1 MEKKIQ
7 FYGKNF
13 DLTEKVKDY
22 IVDKVGKVLKQ
33 AGYMAD
39 DIRLIHVDLSRK
51 ISRSEKQMVRLEI
64 NIDFLKH
71 QQVIRAEAKAFDA
84 QSAMDEIEEK
94 LENQVRKYK
103 NQRKDVKI
111 KKARKFKKSISEE

>member
-13 DLTEKVKDY
+13 DLTEKIKDY
-22 IVDKVGKVLKQ
+22 IVKKVGRVLKQ

-51 ISRSEKQMVRLEI
+51 ISRSEKQMVRVEV

-71 QQVIRAEAKAFDA
+71 QQIIRAEAKAFDA

-103 NQRKDVKI
+103 NQKKDIKI
-111 KKARKFKKSISEE
+111 KKARSFKKSISEE

>member
-13 DLTEKVKDY
+13 HLIEEVKNY
-22 IVDKVGKVLKQ
+22 IVNKVEKILKQ

-39 DIRLIHVDLSRK
+39 DIRLIRVDISRK
-51 ISRSEKQMVRLEI
+51 ISRSEKQMVRVEI

-71 QQVIRAEAKAFDA
+71 QQIMRAEAKAFDA

-103 NQRKDVKI
+103 NCQKDVKI
-111 KKARKFKKSISEE
+111 KKARKFKKSISGE